1 MNSDHRSK
9 IATAATWVCFVALGL
24 CQRVSAQV
32 PVHLEPRHPVA
43 FENQALRV
51 LSVNIEGGDTTLDHV
66 HGNDIAIVCISGC
79 QLRTRPLG
87 GNWGGWLSRLPGQVG
102 LNANAGQP
110 STHRHQA
117 GNSRYHV
124 ASVENLRQ
132 RGWSQ
137 DAPVSGQATQLVNET
152 RAFQIYD
159 VRLGAGAS
167 EAGHLHTRPVVAILV
182 SGEVVVDS
190 GDRQPAKTLARSGD
204 WAFISAGVAHR
215 TVNRGS
221 PDAHVVEVEVR

>member
-1 MNSDHRSK
+1 MPTLWRYAASAVGLAAKCWSATIRQAEDGILLNSDHRSK

-24 CQRVSAQV
+24 CQNVSAQV

-43 FENQALRV
+43 FENEALRV

-87 GNWGGWLSRLPGQVG
+87 GNWGDWLPRLPGQVG

-124 ASVENLRQ
+124 ASVENLLQ

-137 DAPVSGQATQLVNET
+137 DAPVSGQATQLLT
-152 RAFQIYD
+152 RHAP
-159 VRLGAGAS
+159 S
-167 EAGHLHTRPVVAILV
+167 
-182 SGEVVVDS
+182 
-190 GDRQPAKTLARSGD
+190 RSTTC
-204 WAFISAGVAHR
+204 A
-215 TVNRGS
+215 
-221 PDAHVVEVEVR
+221 